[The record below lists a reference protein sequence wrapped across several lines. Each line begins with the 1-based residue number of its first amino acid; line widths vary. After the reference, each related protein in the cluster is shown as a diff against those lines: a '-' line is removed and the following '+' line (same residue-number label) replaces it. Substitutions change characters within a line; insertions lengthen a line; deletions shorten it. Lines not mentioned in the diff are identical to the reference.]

1 MMNQPEKIEP
11 QMKDRVVMAH
21 HAVFSRNARDA
32 LRTHDEAMTSRMAD
46 DLAAII
52 NPSGGSGH
60 IEGSESVV
68 VQNEAVAET
77 HKADDLAAI
86 INPSGER
93 ERASRHVDRGESAV
107 VQNEAVQTPDSQI
120 IADDLTAIID
130 PKGSRGRAAGNVN
143 SSESAVVEKKAVE
156 SA

>member
-32 LRTHDEAMTSRMAD
+32 LRTHDEAMTSRPAD

-68 VQNEAVAET
+68 VQNEAVQT
-77 HKADDLAAI
+77 
-86 INPSGER
+86 PSG
-93 ERASRHVDRGESAV
+93 
-107 VQNEAVQTPDSQI
+107 I
-120 IADDLTAIID
+120 LADDLTAIID
-130 PKGSRGRAAGNVN
+130 PMGGRGEGSGDRDGG
-143 SSESAVVEKKAVE
+143 EEGE
-156 SA
+156 GED